1 MSNINNDNQ
10 KELELE
16 NNLEE
21 LKKKLSVHDYYYD
34 YADDHDSYTKGLAE
48 MKEIRALITLCGR
61 HGDDLYEEYVT
72 LVNAGKL
79 SVDGLKEWQ

>member
-34 YADDHDSYTKGLAE
+34 YDDFGNGS
-48 MKEIRALITLCGR
+48 EIIDILLILIIIIGHFQCFKTL
-61 HGDDLYEEYVT
+61 
-72 LVNAGKL
+72 
-79 SVDGLKEWQ
+79 